1 MPQQTLIPAP
11 LMWVFLFFS
20 LAVSVA
26 TRQLI
31 WLMVV
36 VTLGGLLT
44 DRKAVVSTEGMKRAA
59 LLFSCIAIPGF
70 ISLIMSVNPDRGL
83 SAAFRFAAYGFAAWV
98 VLSAKLEEGDAKQI
112 MSWLGILLVAWAID
126 GFIQLLTGV
135 SLLGDP
141 LVE

>member
-70 ISLIMSVNPDRGL
+70 ISLIMSVNPIVVYPRPFVLQLTALLPGSY
-83 SAAFRFAAYGFAAWV
+83 SAQ
-98 VLSAKLEEGDAKQI
+98 S
-112 MSWLGILLVAWAID
+112 
-126 GFIQLLTGV
+126 
-135 SLLGDP
+135 
-141 LVE
+141 

>member
-44 DRKAVVSTEGMKRAA
+44 DRKAVVSTEGHEARRVTV
-59 LLFSCIAIPGF
+59 LVYSDTGF
-70 ISLIMSVNPDRGL
+70 
-83 SAAFRFAAYGFAAWV
+83 Y
-98 VLSAKLEEGDAKQI
+98 
-112 MSWLGILLVAWAID
+112 
-126 GFIQLLTGV
+126 
-135 SLLGDP
+135 
-141 LVE
+141 